1 MADLPDRIR
10 DYWDRDSSTYDHAP
24 SHGVTDPVEAA
35 AWKATLRRVLPE
47 PPCSLLDVGAGTGS
61 LSLMAAELGYRVTG
75 LDLSEGMLGKARTKA
90 AERSL
95 DVTFVHG
102 PADRPPEGPFDAVI
116 ERHVIWTILDPVA
129 ALAAWRSVVVPK
141 GRLVL
146 LEGVWHQGDLRERL
160 REQATRSLRAL
171 LRDPAH
177 EHHAPYPAEV
187 LDALPL
193 KGLPS
198 PEPLLRAVGEAGWTG
213 ARIARL
219 RDVEWAQR
227 IREHP
232 LIGWLEQRPRYAII
246 ADA

>member
-1 MADLPDRIR
+1 MADLHDRIR
-10 DYWDRDSSTYDHAP
+10 EYWDRDARTYDRAA

-35 AWKATLRRVLPE
+35 AWKAALRRALPE
-47 PPCSLLDVGAGTGS
+47 PPARVLDVGAGTGS
-61 LSLMAAELGYRVTG
+61 LSLLAAELGYHVTG
-75 LDLSEGMLGKARTKA
+75 LDLSEGMLEKARTKA
-90 AERSL
+90 AERRL
-95 DVTFVHG
+95 DVTFVQG

-146 LEGVWHQGDLRERL
+146 LEGVWHRGDVRERL
-160 REQATRSLRAL
+160 REHATRSLRAL

-187 LDALPL
+187 LAVLPL
-193 KGLPS
+193 RGLPS
-198 PEPLLRAVGEAGWTG
+198 PDPLLRAVSEAGWTG
-213 ARIARL
+213 VRITRL

-227 IREHP
+227 LREHP
-232 LIGWLEQRPRYAII
+232 VIGWLEQRPHYVVV